1 MTSITRTSNRSMRY
15 PTSGPSMADSSLA
28 SEKGSEVA
36 ARLRWSS
43 VRMGRKY
50 SVNPVLN
57 VPPFTASCTQP
68 MMTIHQP

>member
-1 MTSITRTSNRSMRY
+1 
-15 PTSGPSMADSSLA
+15 MADSSLA
-28 SEKGSEVA
+28 SEKGREVA